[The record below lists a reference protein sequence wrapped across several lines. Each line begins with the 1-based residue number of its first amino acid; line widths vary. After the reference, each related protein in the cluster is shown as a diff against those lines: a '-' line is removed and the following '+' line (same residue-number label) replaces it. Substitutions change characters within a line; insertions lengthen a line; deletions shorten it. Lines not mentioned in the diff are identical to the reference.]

1 MAKMK
6 IDFDGFDELLERFEE
21 MEKDLKPAVEKALK
35 ETHRIMTPG
44 IKSAIAPHHLTG
56 DTEESLHESPH
67 VEWEG
72 FVGAINIGF
81 DISKGGLPSIFLMY
95 GTRVHGTPRVRPDMK
110 LWNAVYGD
118 AITKRVEEVQ
128 RRILE
133 EELSL

>member
-6 IDFDGFDELLERFEE
+6 IDFDGFNELLERFEG

-35 ETHRIMTPG
+35 ETHRMMTPG
-44 IKSAIAPHHLTG
+44 IKSAIAPHRLTG
-56 DTEESLHESPH
+56 DTEESLHESPR

-72 FVGAINIGF
+72 LVGAINIGF

-95 GTRVHGTPRVRPDMK
+95 GTPRLRPDMK

-128 RRILE
+128 RRVLE